1 MRTIRLNTFETNSSS
16 CHCLVVCGQ
25 NKLKEFR
32 ERKVIALSDVRVS
45 SDYGDVAE
53 ITIPDNHF
61 ISIKDAFD
69 KVVKYCEAN
78 KDNDKW
84 SVKQVLELE
93 NFDLDKFKA
102 IIFDEDDD
110 MDSYDMLDVLEDAF
124 NVPEVF
130 ISGNYKSPLD
140 THEIITP
147 EGIGGPISIISAEVE
162 C

>member
-1 MRTIRLNTFETNSSS
+1 MKTIRLNTFETNSSS
-16 CHCLVVCGQ
+16 CHCLVICGQ

-32 ERKVIALSDVRVS
+32 EHKVIALSDVRVD
-45 SDYGDVAE
+45 SDYDVRE

-69 KVVKYCEAN
+69 KVVKYCEDN
-78 KDNDKW
+78 KDGDKR
-84 SVKQVLELE
+84 SVKQILKLE
-93 NFDLDKFKA
+93 NFDFDKFKA

-130 ISGNYKSPLD
+130 ISGSYKSPLD
-140 THEIITP
+140 DDEITTP
-147 EGIGGPISIISAEVE
+147 NGIEGPISIISTEVE

>member
-1 MRTIRLNTFETNSSS
+1 MKTIRLNTFETNSSS
-16 CHCLVVCGQ
+16 CHCLVICGQ

-32 ERKVIALSDVRVS
+32 ERKVVALSDVRVD
-45 SDYGDVAE
+45 SDYDVRE
-53 ITIPDNHF
+53 ITIPDDHF
-61 ISIKDAFD
+61 VSIEDAFN
-69 KVVKYCEAN
+69 KVVEYCEAN
-78 KDNDKW
+78 KDRDKW

-93 NFDLDKFKA
+93 NFDFDKFKA

-130 ISGNYKSPLD
+130 ISGSYKSPLD
-140 THEIITP
+140 ADEITTP
-147 EGIGGPISIISAEVE
+147 KGIEGPISIISTEVE

>member
-1 MRTIRLNTFETNSSS
+1 MKTIRLNTFETNSSS
-16 CHCLVVCGQ
+16 CHCFVICGQ
-25 NKLKEFR
+25 NKLKDFR
-32 ERKVIALSDVRVS
+32 ERKVIALSDVRIA

-93 NFDLDKFKA
+93 NFDFDKFKA

-124 NVPEVF
+124 DVPEVF
-130 ISGNYKSPLD
+130 ISGCYKSPLD
-140 THEIITP
+140 ADEITTP
-147 EGIGGPISIISAEVE
+147 NGIEGPISIISAEVE

>member
-1 MRTIRLNTFETNSSS
+1 MKTIRLNTFETNSSS

-32 ERKVIALSDVRVS
+32 ERKVIALSDVRVD
-45 SDYGDVAE
+45 SDYDVRE

-69 KVVKYCEAN
+69 KVVKYCEDN
-78 KDNDKW
+78 KDGDKR
-84 SVKQVLELE
+84 SVKQILKLE
-93 NFDLDKFKA
+93 NFDFDKFKA

-130 ISGNYKSPLD
+130 ISGHYKSPLD
-140 THEIITP
+140 AHEITTP
-147 EGIGGPISIISAEVE
+147 NGIEGPISIISTEVE

>member
-61 ISIKDAFD
+61 ISIKDTFD

-93 NFDLDKFKA
+93 NFDFDKFKA

-124 NVPEVF
+124 DVPEVF
-130 ISGNYKSPLD
+130 ISGCYKSPLD
-140 THEIITP
+140 ADEITTP
-147 EGIGGPISIISAEVE
+147 NGIEGPISIISTEVE